1 MENLDMAKIK
11 DAAIVVV
18 AVMGFIVLLGNAIK
32 TYKGW
37 KAPVEDLKT
46 WKNGVDDKLKNDNKR
61 LETLEEGNRVICRG
75 IMALLSHEIS
85 GNSDERLRKS
95 LDEIQEYLLDK

>member
-46 WKNGVDDKLKNDNKR
+46 WQNGVDDKLKNDNKR

-75 IMALLSHEIS
+75 IMALLSHEIN
-85 GNSDERLRKS
+85 GNSDDRLRKS

>member
-46 WKNGVDDKLKNDNKR
+46 WQKGVDDKLKNDNKR